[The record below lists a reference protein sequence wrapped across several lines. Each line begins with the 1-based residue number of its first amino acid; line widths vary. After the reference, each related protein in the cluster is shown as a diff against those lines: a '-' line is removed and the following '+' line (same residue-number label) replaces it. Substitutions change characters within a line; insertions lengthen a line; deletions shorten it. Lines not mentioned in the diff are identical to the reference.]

1 MCEQEP
7 PHFHFKI
14 CYPDIDGGFYGR
26 HCNEW
31 TQSTNPASDDRTGEA
46 AGFQAIVTAFPV
58 HSNDRHKGGWAGLG
72 KSYNPNI
79 LISASPQGYS
89 RFGIGAFAN
98 LNPDKTTNRKIS
110 GPMALD
116 AKKVE
121 LYVCPADKICRAG
134 GMYAHYF
141 VVVYS
146 VNPYL

>member
-1 MCEQEP
+1 M
-7 PHFHFKI
+7 I
-14 CYPDIDGGFYGR
+14 VN
-26 HCNEW
+26 CNLG
-31 TQSTNPASDDRTGEA
+31 N
-46 AGFQAIVTAFPV
+46 TAV
-58 HSNDRHKGGWAGLG
+58 QIHQQN
-72 KSYNPNI
+72 
-79 LISASPQGYS
+79 ISASPQGYS